1 MKSVNTGI
9 QIPTSVI
16 ADCLVL
22 SRDINH
28 PSQLTGGS
36 VSVVGKVIPHKISA
50 KHFGLLLLK
59 LQTIGCVQV

>member
-36 VSVVGKVIPHKISA
+36 VSVVGKVILHKISA

>member
-1 MKSVNTGI
+1 MKSVNTDI

-28 PSQLTGGS
+28 PSQLRGGS